1 MGEIPALQYGA
12 LGLLGLKMVFD
23 AYRQREQDRSRRE
36 QEKDMNKILSNH
48 LEHVTASYDK
58 LEGAINKYS
67 DVNNDLV
74 AIVRAC
80 GSQPRRNG

>member
-1 MGEIPALQYGA
+1 MDIPALQYGA

-23 AYRQREQDRSRRE
+23 AYRQREQD
-36 QEKDMNKILSNH
+36 KTMNTKLNNH
-48 LEHVTASYDK
+48 LTHVTKSYDK
-58 LEGAINKYS
+58 LEAAINKYS

-80 GSQPRRNG
+80 GSQPRGKE